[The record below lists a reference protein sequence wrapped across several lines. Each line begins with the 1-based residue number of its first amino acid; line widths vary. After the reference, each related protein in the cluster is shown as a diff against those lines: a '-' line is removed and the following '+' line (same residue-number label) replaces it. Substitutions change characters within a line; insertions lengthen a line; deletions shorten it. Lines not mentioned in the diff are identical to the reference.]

1 MQPIL
6 PIFRQSLLRSSINL
20 SRSSTTTNAATAT
33 KTSAPKFITTSTT
46 TTRTAR
52 ASTSPI
58 PFLPPGARK
67 QHQWFV
73 SVRHR
78 NNNYN
83 VYATASVCLRCQFRR
98 RYSSVQGGGKGVEG
112 DKKDSMPLKS
122 DGKGNLEGP
131 NAGEMQGVFTKRA
144 SESELDLLGREKRC
158 LDSYSK
164 TQQQGQRQQEQDQK
178 NVKEGNGNGND
189 RGLPSQ
195 IEKRRSDL
203 SKQFTRLMDN
213 MQSNIFIVGQRLNDL
228 TGYSGIEKLK
238 QDILAQGMY

>member
-1 MQPIL
+1 MQ
-6 PIFRQSLLRSSINL
+6 R
-20 SRSSTTTNAATAT
+20 
-33 KTSAPKFITTSTT
+33 
-46 TTRTAR
+46 
-52 ASTSPI
+52 
-58 PFLPPGARK
+58 
-67 QHQWFV
+67 
-73 SVRHR
+73 
-78 NNNYN
+78 
-83 VYATASVCLRCQFRR
+83 
-98 RYSSVQGGGKGVEG
+98 GGKGVEG
-112 DKKDSMPLKS
+112 EKKDSMPLKS

-131 NAGEMQGVFTKRA
+131 SAVEMQGIFTKRA

-213 MQSNIFIVGQRLNDL
+213 MQSNVFIVGQRLNDL
-228 TGYSGIEKLK
+228 TGYSSIEKLK